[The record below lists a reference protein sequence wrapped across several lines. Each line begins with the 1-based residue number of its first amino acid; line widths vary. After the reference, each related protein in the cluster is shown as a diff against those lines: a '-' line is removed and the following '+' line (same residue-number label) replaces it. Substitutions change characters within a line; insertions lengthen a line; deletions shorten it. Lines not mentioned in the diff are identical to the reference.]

1 MKKHTV
7 FFYILLL
14 VVTIATFLLVKPYLI
29 TILLAFF
36 SAILFHPIYE
46 IFMKWT
52 KDRSGLSAL
61 LTLGA
66 VFLLMLV
73 PLTLLIAMT
82 LVQVAEFKDN
92 VIEFVNSPILNFDDI
107 IASLNNILDKIPGF
121 SGDITVE
128 EATAFMQ
135 QSLKSLS
142 AWFVG
147 SALIIGGSSVEYI
160 TKLIVY
166 VSLLLTFL
174 RSKDRVTS
182 YLMNVSPMDNKID
195 KLYIRRITEM
205 SKSMILGTFV
215 IAAVQAVMSGVVMF
229 IFGVP
234 YTAFW
239 TVLMTFTGIIPLIG
253 TQIVSI
259 PIGIV
264 QIASGNVWEGILLI
278 LFAVF
283 VVGFVDNFLRPM
295 LVTKDAELHP
305 MLTLIGVLG
314 GMQLFGV
321 LGFIFGPVL
330 MIIFYTTVETYMH
343 HYKKQVQPK

>member
-14 VVTIATFLLVKPYLI
+14 VVTVATFFLVKPYLI

-36 SAILFHPIYE
+36 SAILFHPVYE

-52 KDRSGLSAL
+52 KDKSGISAL
-61 LTLGA
+61 LTLFA
-66 VFLLMLV
+66 VVLLMLA
-73 PLTLLIAMT
+73 PLTLLIALT
-82 LVQVAEFKDN
+82 LAQVAQFKDN
-92 VIEFVNSPILNFDDI
+92 IIEFVNSPALNLDQI
-107 IASLNNILDKIPGF
+107 IDSLNSFLDTIPGF
-121 SGDITVE
+121 TGNLTTAD
-128 EATAFMQ
+128 ATEFLQ
-135 QSLKSLS
+135 QSLKNLS
-142 AWFVG
+142 SWFLD
-147 SALIIGGSSVEYI
+147 SAVLIGGSSVEYI

-205 SKSMILGTFV
+205 SKSMILGTFA
-215 IAAVQAVMSGVVMF
+215 IAAVQAVMSGIVMY
-229 IFGVP
+229 ILGIP

-239 TVLMTFTGIIPLIG
+239 TALMTFTGIIPLIG
-253 TQIVSI
+253 TQVVSI

-264 QIASGNVWEGILLI
+264 QVATGNVWEGILLI
-278 LFAVF
+278 LFAIF

-330 MIIFYTTVETYMH
+330 MIVFYTTVETYLN
-343 HYKKQVQPK
+343 HYKKQGH